1 MTTLPEIKEVNDV
14 KISRDLSQD
23 KEKDS
28 RDFVDVNMSSTE
40 KQVCLVVN
48 RSSHPDNCVT
58 KCSSVSFFKDDHH
71 HYQNLLPV
79 TSISNNSLNINVFG
93 VDDVTKVYSHDVFCA
108 PVERNNSINSDKSRV
123 GLFSSNSAGVIGTK
137 IRNKS
142 ISFVF
147 SNNCGEYEDI
157 NVFVETKSPATIHSN
172 KN

>member
-1 MTTLPEIKEVNDV
+1 MTTLPEIKE
-14 KISRDLSQD
+14 IEIGRGFSLD
-23 KEKDS
+23 KKTDKS
-28 RDFVDVNMSSTE
+28 
-40 KQVCLVVN
+40 QVCLILNRASVS
-48 RSSHPDNCVT
+48 RSSDN
-58 KCSSVSFFKDDHH
+58 SFSKDDHH
-71 HYQNLLPV
+71 PYQNLLPV

-108 PVERNNSINSDKSRV
+108 PDERNNSVNSEKSRV
-123 GLFSSNSAGVIGTK
+123 GLFSCNSAGVIGTK

-147 SNNCGEYEDI
+147 SNNCDEYEDI